1 MTYTKKMHDAIKR
14 DIKDGKDTIVTDLL
28 KEIERLQERETRL
41 VTEID
46 RLNTFMKWKEEMQD
60 EEHW

>member
-1 MTYTKKMHDAIKR
+1 MHDAIKR